1 MTLEAKIEG
10 ILFYKAEPVS
20 VGELA
25 KMLSVSKDEI
35 SEALMSLESAS
46 LARGV
51 VLVRVNDTVTLG
63 TSAELSQLLEILKK
77 EELNK
82 DLSKA
87 TLETL
92 SIVLYKN
99 GVTRGEI
106 DYIRGVNSSFILRNL
121 SIRGLVERVVHP
133 TDTRKYIYKPT
144 IDTIR
149 FLGITKVEELPDFE
163 VSSKMLADAFASAQ
177 SKEE

>member
-10 ILFYKAEPVS
+10 ILFYKAEPVAIS
-20 VGELA
+20 ELI
-25 KMLSVSKDEI
+25 KMLSVTKDEI
-35 SEALMSLESAS
+35 IQGLLNLESSYAE
-46 LARGV
+46 RGI
-51 VLVRVNDTVTLG
+51 VLVRANDTVTLG
-63 TSAELSQLLEILKK
+63 TSAELSQLLEVLKK

-133 TDTRKYIYKPT
+133 TDTRKFIYKPT

-163 VSSKMLADAFASAQ
+163 VSSKMLTEAFSAQ
-177 SKEE
+177 SSKEE